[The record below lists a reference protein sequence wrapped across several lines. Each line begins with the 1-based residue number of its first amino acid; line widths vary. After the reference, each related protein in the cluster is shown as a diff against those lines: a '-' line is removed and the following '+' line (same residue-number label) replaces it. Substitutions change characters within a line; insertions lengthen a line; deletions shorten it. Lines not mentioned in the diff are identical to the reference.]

1 MEQKKLLKKY
11 LDKLTKNK
19 VVYANGK
26 VIRTSNLN
34 HTAISLYRN
43 YKCCQVSERI

>member
-19 VVYANGK
+19 VVYVNGK
-26 VIRTSNLN
+26 VIRTSDLN
-34 HTAISLYRN
+34 YTI
-43 YKCCQVSERI
+43 CCNCEEVDLGDVK